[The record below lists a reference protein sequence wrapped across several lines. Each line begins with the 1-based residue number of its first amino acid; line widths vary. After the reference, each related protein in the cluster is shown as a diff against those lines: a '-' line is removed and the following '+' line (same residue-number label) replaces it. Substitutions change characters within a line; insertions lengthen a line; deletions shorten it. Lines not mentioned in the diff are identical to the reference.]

1 MNADQTAA
9 FDAFLLTLTEGQRAA
24 FLDCLGSAVE
34 NAECNDQLEDDELEE
49 SLDLEGHV
57 MLVAMQEAVIGAI
70 NA

>member
-9 FDAFLLTLTEGQRAA
+9 FDAFLLK
-24 FLDCLGSAVE
+24 
-34 NAECNDQLEDDELEE
+34 DDELEE
-49 SLDLEGHV
+49 SLELEGHV